1 MISPIQRVL
10 LYVDGSEESL
20 TAAQYAVMLCK
31 SLNAEL
37 KALYVVNT
45 KALNDLLKSRIFI
58 ESETQEYQ
66 SDLAGDAE
74 RYLSH
79 VLKLARM
86 KGLVIEK
93 GQRNGA
99 IYKEIKAEIEEGDYD
114 LLIIGKS
121 SGIRT
126 GREEMYNDVERAA
139 RMVSCSVLY
148 VKDEDRVEELFEGSE

>member
-1 MISPIQRVL
+1 MTSPIKRVL
-10 LYVDGSEESL
+10 LYVDGSEESV
-20 TAAQYAVMLCK
+20 TAAQYAIMLCK

-45 KALNDLLKSRIFI
+45 KALQDLLKSRIFI

-66 SDLAGDAE
+66 QDLKGDAE

-79 VLKLARM
+79 VQKLARM
-86 KGLVIEK
+86 KGLLMEIGE
-93 GQRNGA
+93 RDGA
-99 IYKEIKAEIEEGDYD
+99 IYKEIKAEVKEGDYD
-114 LLIIGKS
+114 LLIIGKH

-139 RMVSCSVLY
+139 RMVGCSVLY
-148 VKDEDRVEELFEGSE
+148 VKDEDRVDELFEIND